1 MMMYYLQNL
10 IAILIISSYILHDI
24 VAHSGNHGNYSPC
37 WMNLIRDRITN
48 SLMKQ

>member
-1 MMMYYLQNL
+1 MMIYYLQNL
-10 IAILIISSYILHDI
+10 IAIPIISSYILHDI

>member
-10 IAILIISSYILHDI
+10 IAIPIISSYILHDI

-37 WMNLIRDRITN
+37 WMNLIRDRIIN

>member
-10 IAILIISSYILHDI
+10 IAISIIPSDILHDI
-24 VAHSGNHGNYSPC
+24 VAHSGNHENCSSC